1 MILSVVSLKGGVGKT
16 TSALYLAT
24 CALEDGLRPVVLD
37 ADEEGSAI
45 SWAQLAATRGAPLP
59 FEVIRADRNSPAKQ
73 ARDLERSGHAV
84 IIDTPPNNRE
94 TLTIA
99 GMVSDLVIVPVSP
112 SGLDVDRLMNTL
124 TVLENVEAS
133 RGSLTLAILLTKYD
147 SRLILAREAQTA
159 LSDHSVFET
168 KIRNLARYQSFGS
181 IPDYLEEYSS
191 AWTEIKEAV

>member
-1 MILSVVSLKGGVGKT
+1 MIVSVVSLKGGVGKT

-24 CALEDGLRPVVLD
+24 CAFEDALNPIVLD
-37 ADEEGSAI
+37 ADEEGSAL
-45 SWAQLAATRGAPLP
+45 SWAQLAASRGAALP

-73 ARDLERSGHAV
+73 ARDLEKIGHAV

-133 RGSLTLAILLTKYD
+133 RGSLTLGILLTKYD
-147 SRLILAREAQTA
+147 SRLVLAREAQAA
-159 LSDHSVFET
+159 LSAHSVFET
-168 KIRNLARYQSFGS
+168 KIRNLARYQSFGN
-181 IPDYLEEYSS
+181 IPEYLEEYRA
-191 AWTEIKEAV
+191 AWNEIKEAI

>member
-24 CALEDGLRPVVLD
+24 CALEDDLKPVVLD
-37 ADEEGSAI
+37 ADEEGSAL
-45 SWAQLAATRGAPLP
+45 SWAQLASTRGAALP

-73 ARDLERSGHAV
+73 ARDFEKSGHAV

-112 SGLDVDRLMNTL
+112 SGLDVDRLVNTL
-124 TVLENVEAS
+124 AVLKNVEAS
-133 RGSLTLAILLTKYD
+133 KGSLTLGILLTKYD
-147 SRLILAREAQTA
+147 ARQLLAREAQAA
-159 LSDHSVFET
+159 LSAYSVFDT
-168 KIRNLARYQSFGS
+168 RIRNLARYQSFGAV
-181 IPDYLEEYSS
+181 PEYLNEYRT
-191 AWTEIKEAV
+191 AWQEIKEAL